1 MIAHLRQD
9 AKGGVGIVGNRQ
21 EQAPQQDAPA
31 QTTPGAG
38 L

>member
-1 MIAHLRQD
+1 MIAQMRQD
-9 AKGGVGIVGNRQ
+9 AKGDVGIVGNRQ
-21 EQAPQQDAPA
+21 ERDAQQDAPA